1 MEAEAYLDMAAEEG
15 RHWWFRGRRRILD
28 SVIRRVDLPANAR
41 ILELGSGTGGNLAML
56 AQFGRVTA
64 VEMNE
69 TARAISKA
77 RGIIQDIRAGC
88 LPDEAPLGG
97 EMFDLIGLFD
107 VLEHIEE
114 DDAALGVIR
123 RHLAPGGS
131 FIVMVPAYAWMWSAH
146 DEAAHHKRRYAK
158 AQLQAKLR
166 AAGFVITRLS
176 YLNTLLFP
184 LAVVVRL
191 ASRLLN
197 QSKASGNTTPPFIVN
212 EVFARVFGV
221 ESRLLAWAD
230 LPFGLS
236 LLAIARHGAG
246 PDRN

>member
-1 MEAEAYLDMAAEEG
+1 MEAEAYLDMAAAEG
-15 RHWWFRGRRRILD
+15 RHWWFSGRRRILE
-28 SVIRRVDLPANAR
+28 SVIQRLSLPANAR

-56 AQFGRVTA
+56 ARFGRVTA
-64 VEMNE
+64 VEMNA

-77 RGIIQDIRAGC
+77 EGIVQDIRAGS
-88 LPDEAPLGG
+88 LPDQLPLGG

-114 DDAALGVIR
+114 DDAALDVIR

-131 FIVMVPAYAWMWSAH
+131 LIVTVPAFAWMWSAH
-146 DEAAHHKRRYAK
+146 DEICHHKRRYAK
-158 AQLQAKLR
+158 AELHTKLA
-166 AAGFVITRLS
+166 AAGFVASRLT
-176 YLNTLLFP
+176 YMNMLLFP
-184 LAVVVRL
+184 LAVLVRV
-191 ASRLLN
+191 AGKVLN
-197 QSKASGNTTPPFIVN
+197 RPKASGEMTPPFLLN
-212 EVFARVFGV
+212 EVFTKLFGW